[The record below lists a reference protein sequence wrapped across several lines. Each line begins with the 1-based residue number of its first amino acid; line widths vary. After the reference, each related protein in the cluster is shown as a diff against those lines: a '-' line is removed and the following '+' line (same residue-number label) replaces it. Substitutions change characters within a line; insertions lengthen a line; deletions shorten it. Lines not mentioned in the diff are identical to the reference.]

1 MMKMKKQILMVLCS
15 ALGICTVQGQSS
27 DLKLLKEFIQQNL
40 NDAAQQIKVL
50 ANETPDEKFPKT
62 FENNKEVFSSSSW
75 WCSGFYPGTLWY
87 LYEGT
92 QDRGLL
98 QKVEEKLPY
107 LEKEKYNKGT
117 HDLGFMLF
125 CSFGNGL
132 RLTGDSVKYKDVLVT
147 GAASLASRFNETTKT
162 IRSWDHKPWHYPVI
176 IDNMMNLEFLTQVS
190 KMTGNKWYYDLAVI
204 HAETTL
210 RNHFRKDYSSY
221 HVIDYDVNT
230 GKVIA
235 KKTHQGAFDES
246 AWSRGQGWALYGY
259 TMMYRESK
267 KKEFLNQAR
276 HIAKYIFNH
285 PNLPQDLI
293 PYWDFDKDKIDQ
305 SSKMYAKK
313 NLRDVSAA
321 ALYASALLELAQY
334 TVGKESTLYLTK
346 AETMLTN
353 LSKAPYKAEYG
364 KNGGYLLKHSVG
376 ALPLNSE
383 IDVPLTYADYYYVE
397 ALIRYKRLLEGNAI
411 IQEIAK

>member
-1 MMKMKKQILMVLCS
+1 
-15 ALGICTVQGQSS
+15 VQGQSS
-27 DLKLLKEFIQQNL
+27 DLKLSKEFIQQNL

-259 TMMYRESK
+259 TMMYRETK

-313 NLRDVSAA
+313 DLRDVSAA